1 MKKWIALFLACAM
14 VLCLCA
20 CDKDDTANTTAA
32 PTDATGEPSTTEPS
46 GAGNGDNVD
55 EGNENNPENNNQTP
69 GTFDLLTKIEV
80 EIMDATESSTMQC
93 VLVYDD
99 DFNVTGVEGY
109 ENGKLM
115 ATIRFDKQTMQML
128 EQTSFDEN
136 GNVVATNS
144 FTYDANGNQL
154 ESKITNAAGEVTSM
168 VVNTYT
174 PEGWLESVTD
184 QFGWER
190 YAYDEHGNVVRRSE
204 GVGDM
209 EWVVYTYE
217 NTYKNGK
224 LKEVKSYCGG
234 DLYECQQ
241 YDAQGNLVL
250 SLIYSDGEVE
260 YRDVYTYQDGK
271 QLAAAYFW
279 KDTELYRRE
288 NVYNEAGQLITSS
301 YIENGECTSHEA
313 YVYDN
318 GKLVAMKSYD
328 QEVLD
333 GETRIFYEKADVSEE
348 QAEKLTALYDTLMGD
363 L

>member
-1 MKKWIALFLACAM
+1 
-14 VLCLCA
+14 
-20 CDKDDTANTTAA
+20 
-32 PTDATGEPSTTEPS
+32 
-46 GAGNGDNVD
+46 
-55 EGNENNPENNNQTP
+55 
-69 GTFDLLTKIEV
+69 
-80 EIMDATESSTMQC
+80 
-93 VLVYDD
+93 
-99 DFNVTGVEGY
+99 
-109 ENGKLM
+109 M

-190 YAYDEHGNVVRRSE
+190 YAYDEHGNVIRRSE

-217 NTYKNGK
+217 NTYENGK
-224 LKEVKSYCGG
+224 LKEVKGYCGG

-250 SLIYSDGEVE
+250 SLIYSEGEVE

-271 QLAAAYFW
+271 QLAAVYFW

-301 YIENGECTSHEA
+301 YIENGECTSREA

-318 GKLVAMKSYD
+318 GKLVCMKSYD

-333 GETRIFYEKADVSEE
+333 GETRIFYAKADVSEE